1 VSSYIVWVI
10 LGGLVVALAYYVT
23 RIAKNEEEDS
33 LHDTGLAILEFGRAF
48 PREAIRSLRATA
60 DGNAIFVR
68 LHDGKAGFMRNH
80 RAHYACFLIKP
91 GRVRVTPLPDST
103 GFAAEFLDS
112 PTQNGTFVFANPQ
125 EAAEV
130 SLWLL
135 DNYVAVPAEDP
146 QAAGDSLSPA
156 PASENNP

>member
-1 VSSYIVWVI
+1 MSPYIAWVI
-10 LGGLVVALAYYVT
+10 LGALVVALAYYVT
-23 RIAKNEEEDS
+23 RIARSEEEDS

-48 PREAIRSLRATA
+48 PREAIRSLNATA

-91 GRVRVTPLPDST
+91 GRVRITPLPDAT

-112 PTQNGTFVFANPQ
+112 PTQNGSFVFATPE

-135 DNYVAVPAEDP
+135 DNYVTVPAGDLHP
-146 QAAGDSLSPA
+146 AAASLSRA